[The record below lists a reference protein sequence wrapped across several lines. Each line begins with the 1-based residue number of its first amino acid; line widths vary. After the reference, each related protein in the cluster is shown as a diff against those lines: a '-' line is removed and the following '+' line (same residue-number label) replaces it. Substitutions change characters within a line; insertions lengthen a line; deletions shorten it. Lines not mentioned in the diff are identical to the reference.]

1 LDGDGRVSVEA
12 VLTAAVVAGNEVL
25 RRGIEALL
33 RSVPDIG
40 PVRQCASPEEFAVL
54 ARAERFDVVVVTASD
69 LAWLTGNQPDLAAVG
84 TTVLVVVDR
93 AAIDDLPGCLTPA
106 DGFLWQQ
113 DLTVS
118 RLREALRH
126 SRGGEVPMPP
136 DLARALLARADPTG
150 RRPRGG
156 SAGLTSR
163 EREALSLLVRGL
175 SNKQIARELS
185 ISSHG
190 AKRLVTSIMLKLDAP
205 NRTLA
210 AVTAIRAGIIDL
222 PEAR

>member
-1 LDGDGRVSVEA
+1 MDGDVRVPA
-12 VLTAAVVAGNEVL
+12 APVLTAAVVARNEVL

-33 RSVPDIG
+33 RSVPGIG
-40 PVRQCASPEEFAVL
+40 AVRECGSPDEL
-54 ARAERFDVVVVTASD
+54 ANLVRLERPDVVVTTATD
-69 LAWLTGNQPDLAAVG
+69 TTWLAEVQPELSATG
-84 TTVLVVVDR
+84 TTVLVVVDQ
-93 AAIDDLPGCLTPA
+93 AAVDELPGCLSPA

-113 DLTVS
+113 NLTS
-118 RLREALRH
+118 TRLAEALRN
-126 SRGGEVPMPP
+126 SRSGEVPMPP
-136 DLARALLARADPTG
+136 DLARALLSRSDPVG

-156 SAGLTSR
+156 TASLTSR
-163 EREALSLLVRGL
+163 EREALTLLVKGL

-210 AVTAIRAGIIDL
+210 AVTAIRAGIVDV
-222 PEAR
+222 P